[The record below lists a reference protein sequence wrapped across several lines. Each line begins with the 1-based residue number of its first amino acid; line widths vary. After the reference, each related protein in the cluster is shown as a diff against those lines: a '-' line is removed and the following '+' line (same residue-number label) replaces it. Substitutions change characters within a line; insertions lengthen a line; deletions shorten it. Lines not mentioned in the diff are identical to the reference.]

1 MGRRFTKR
9 QEIVGNPGVFGQ
21 ASSTQKRTFFSTN
34 SNTDSEKL
42 YNILEVSKSATDS
55 EIKKSFFNLAKKYH
69 PDVNKTK
76 EAKVK
81 YL

>member
-9 QEIVGNPGVFGQ
+9 QEIVGNPSVFGQ